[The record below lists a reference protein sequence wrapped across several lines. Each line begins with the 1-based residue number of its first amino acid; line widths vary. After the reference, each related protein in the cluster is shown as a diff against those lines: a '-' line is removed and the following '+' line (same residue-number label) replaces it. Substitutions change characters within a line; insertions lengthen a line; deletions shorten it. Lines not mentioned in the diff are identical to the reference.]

1 MVQMKRVYLDNAAT
15 TRIDDEVLDAMMP
28 FLKEEYGNPS
38 SIHSF
43 GKSTKVMLEDT
54 RDSIADFIGSSPK
67 EIFFTGSGTES
78 NNSAIKGIAYKF
90 LNSQKNHIITTAIEH
105 SAVLDSLKYLESKF
119 NFLVTYLKT
128 DDKGQIS
135 FDELSA
141 TVRPET
147 FLISIMHSNNEIGII
162 NDIKA
167 VTDLAVI
174 NNIFVHTDSVQSIGK
189 TQFNVKD
196 LNVNSATMSAHKI
209 YGPKGISALYIKDK
223 TPVDKFIH
231 GGMQERNM
239 RGGTENIPAVA
250 GFKKAI
256 EILKKNMQN
265 DISHYIKLKY
275 YLTEKLTIEFGEA
288 VMFNSANENSL
299 PNIVNISF
307 DKSKLDFDEE
317 MILIKLDLMGVAVS
331 GGSACTAG
339 THKPSY
345 VLTELGRDKKTAL
358 GSIRI
363 SIGRDTTNEDID
375 FFVDSVKKIIKY
387 S

>member
-141 TVRPET
+141 SVRPET

-167 VTDLAVI
+167 VTDLAAI

-275 YLTEKLTIEFGEA
+275 YLTEKLTIDFGEA

>member
-141 TVRPET
+141 SVRPET

-265 DISHYIKLKY
+265 DISHYLMLKY
-275 YLTEKLTIEFGEA
+275 YLTEKLTIDFGEA

>member
-28 FLKEEYGNPS
+28 FLKDDYGNPS

-141 TVRPET
+141 SVRPET
-147 FLISIMHSNNEIGII
+147 FLITIMHSNNEIGII

-275 YLTEKLTIEFGEA
+275 YLTEKLTIDFGEA

>member
-28 FLKEEYGNPS
+28 FLKDDYGNPS

-141 TVRPET
+141 SVRPET

-167 VTDLAVI
+167 VTDLAFI

-275 YLTEKLTIEFGEA
+275 YLTEKLTIDFGEA

-363 SIGRDTTNEDID
+363 SIGRDTTFEDID

>member
-1 MVQMKRVYLDNAAT
+1 
-15 TRIDDEVLDAMMP
+15 
-28 FLKEEYGNPS
+28 
-38 SIHSF
+38 
-43 GKSTKVMLEDT
+43 
-54 RDSIADFIGSSPK
+54 
-67 EIFFTGSGTES
+67 
-78 NNSAIKGIAYKF
+78 
-90 LNSQKNHIITTAIEH
+90 
-105 SAVLDSLKYLESKF
+105 
-119 NFLVTYLKT
+119 
-128 DDKGQIS
+128 
-135 FDELSA
+135 
-141 TVRPET
+141 
-147 FLISIMHSNNEIGII
+147 
-162 NDIKA
+162 
-167 VTDLAVI
+167 
-174 NNIFVHTDSVQSIGK
+174 
-189 TQFNVKD
+189 
-196 LNVNSATMSAHKI
+196 
-209 YGPKGISALYIKDK
+209 
-223 TPVDKFIH
+223 
-231 GGMQERNM
+231 M

>member
-28 FLKEEYGNPS
+28 FLKDDYGNPS

-275 YLTEKLTIEFGEA
+275 YLTEKLTIDFGEA

>member
-141 TVRPET
+141 SVRPET

-275 YLTEKLTIEFGEA
+275 YLTEKLTIDFGEA

>member
-28 FLKEEYGNPS
+28 FLKDDYGNPS

-141 TVRPET
+141 SVRPET

-275 YLTEKLTIEFGEA
+275 YLTEKLTIDFGEA

>member
-256 EILKKNMQN
+256 EILKKNMQI

-275 YLTEKLTIEFGEA
+275 YLTEKLTIDFGEA

-307 DKSKLDFDEE
+307 DKGKLNFDEE

>member
-256 EILKKNMQN
+256 EILKKNMQI

-275 YLTEKLTIEFGEA
+275 YLTEKLTIDFGEA

>member
-275 YLTEKLTIEFGEA
+275 YLTEKLTIDFGEA

>member
-1 MVQMKRVYLDNAAT
+1 MKRVYLDNAAT

-141 TVRPET
+141 SVRPET

-275 YLTEKLTIEFGEA
+275 YLTEKLTIDFGEA